1 MQKFVDSLVF
11 DFSSFI
17 ILDKGRVRNEKSIV
31 LMENGVF
38 KGYGYLPYPIFKQD
52 KSKWLEYIET
62 LKEDRDTKSI
72 INGYL
77 RKKKNF
83 KRIDL

>member
-1 MQKFVDSLVF
+1 MKKALYLWKMGF
-11 DFSSFI
+11 
-17 ILDKGRVRNEKSIV
+17 
-31 LMENGVF
+31 F

-62 LKEDRDTKSI
+62 LKEDRDSKSI